1 MSEEDFGTGIKGNPT
16 CTWVN
21 GTVNTGTPAL
31 KELEVRSRL
40 PSCTTEWDSRKELV
54 GYQVGRG
61 KGENETGKTVR
72 EEPEK
77 GKYRGRNRETVD
89 RR

>member
-40 PSCTTEWDSRKELV
+40 PSCTTEWESRKESV

-61 KGENETGKTVR
+61 KGENDRPARQCEKSQRKGNIVDET
-72 EEPEK
+72 E
-77 GKYRGRNRETVD
+77 